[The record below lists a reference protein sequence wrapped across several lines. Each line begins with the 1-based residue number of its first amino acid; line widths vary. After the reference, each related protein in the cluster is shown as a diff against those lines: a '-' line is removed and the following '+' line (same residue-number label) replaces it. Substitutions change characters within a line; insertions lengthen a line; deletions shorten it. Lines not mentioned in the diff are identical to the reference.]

1 MDHFHNNDLEYVV
14 DDPFGDDLFREDEPQ
29 RNDDLDDAVDSEFED
44 DFESVRLFLFLY
56 SFWCMKEEIDG
67 EGWCCRVSHRLIHLL

>member
-1 MDHFHNNDLEYVV
+1 
-14 DDPFGDDLFREDEPQ
+14 
-29 RNDDLDDAVDSEFED
+29 LDDAVDSEFED

>member
-14 DDPFGDDLFREDEPQ
+14 DDPFEDDLFGEDEPP
-29 RNDDLDDAVDSEFED
+29 RNDDLDDAVDSELED

-56 SFWCMKEEIDG
+56 NFWCMKKEIDG
-67 EGWCCRVSHRLIHLL
+67 E